1 MEGAFDPAVWRREAL
16 VSAIVVAVA
25 GLVALFAF
33 TSLLALAGVAILI
46 AVFIAWAL
54 LEYRDACHR
63 SWALTRRAL
72 YISDG
77 PPLPLSEIGRMKGTS
92 NHVRLRRRG
101 GGRLL
106 LLLGEPR
113 AIELRQ
119 RLRDLRAEGSA

>member
-54 LEYRDACHR
+54 LEYRDARGR

-106 LLLGEPR
+106 LLGEPR

-119 RLRDLRAEGSA
+119 RLRDLRAERSA

>member
-1 MEGAFDPAVWRREAL
+1 MEGAFDPAVWRREVI
-16 VSAIVVAVA
+16 VSAIVVAVV
-25 GLVALFAF
+25 GLVVLVIWA
-33 TSLLALAGVAILI
+33 SLMALAGVAILI
-46 AVFIAWAL
+46 AVFLGWAF
-54 LEYRDACHR
+54 LEHRDACHR

-77 PPLPLSEIGRMKGTS
+77 PPLPLSEIGRMRGTS

-101 GGRLL
+101 GGRL

-119 RLRDLRAEGSA
+119 RLRDLRAERSA